1 MLVCLFCLLYSAK
14 EFFNSLIILL
24 DLSDFFEKTFFA
36 SIPFWPLKKELEIV
50 LGSLEKMRA
59 CQNQNRPT
67 LMYTLCLNVYPKG
80 QPRVHQELELLTGE
94 RASSSTLL
102 DNAVITVSE
111 SFLGW

>member
-1 MLVCLFCLLYSAK
+1 MFKSRTRWPNYGSVKNKKLGYFLLVCLFCLLYSAK

-50 LGSLEKMRA
+50 LVSLEKMRA

-80 QPRVHQELELLTGE
+80 QPRVHQELEL
-94 RASSSTLL
+94 
-102 DNAVITVSE
+102 
-111 SFLGW
+111 